1 MYAPGRISM
10 KQLFISMAT
19 TIVFLVILLVS
30 AGRLDYWQAWAY
42 TAISTVM
49 NLCMRLILLNA
60 PEVAKERAKPGEGAK
75 GWDKALLGFGFLL
88 NIVTLVVAGLDSGR
102 FNWLPRWSLGWFSIG
117 IALTTAGMGIFLL
130 ALKENRYFSAVVR
143 IQTDRGHTVCTT
155 GPYRVVRHPGYAG
168 MIIGTIG
175 LPFLFTSAWSSIP
188 ALLSSILLVARTSLE
203 DVALEKELLGYSDY
217 QRITRFRLI
226 PGVW

>member
-1 MYAPGRISM
+1 MESGGKTM
-10 KQLFISMAT
+10 KQFIISSIT
-19 TIVFLVILLVS
+19 TVVFLVILLVS
-30 AGRLDYWQAWAY
+30 AGRLDYWQAWEYA
-42 TAISTVM
+42 AISTIM
-49 NLCMRLILLNA
+49 NLCTRLILRNA
-60 PEVAKERAKPGEGAK
+60 PDVAKERAKPGEGAK

-88 NIVTLVVAGLDSGR
+88 NVATLVVAGLDSGR
-102 FNWLPRWSLGWFSIG
+102 FHWLPQWSLGWFIVG
-117 IALTTAGMGIFLL
+117 MALTTAGMGIFLL

-175 LPFLFTSAWSSIP
+175 LPFLFTSTWSSIA

-217 QRITRFRLI
+217 QRVTRFRLT